1 MTNNNARITLRDWR
15 QLRKNTLVGFCTI
28 ELPVGLVIS
37 NIAIHHKNNRWW
49 ANLLVRPLLDV
60 KGQNVTGP
68 DGRKQYVA
76 LLTWRDRELADRF
89 SRAVVDLIRAAHR
102 DDLVADGDLL

>member
-1 MTNNNARITLRDWR
+1 
-15 QLRKNTLVGFCTI
+15 
-28 ELPVGLVIS
+28 
-37 NIAIHHKNNRWW
+37 
-49 ANLLVRPLLDV
+49 
-60 KGQNVTGP
+60 
-68 DGRKQYVA
+68 VA